1 MRDISPLSNDTDSSG
16 ESCILCL
23 DSVDY
28 KTIWFPT
35 LYSSCKCK
43 YALHL
48 ECIKENNIGK
58 CVVCNSYISYPIPIQ
73 LIEKDTFENVP
84 AVNIDTPLQELRVET
99 AINTNRAVR
108 HDNMNAQEEWDNRQV
123 IVRRMCGVFLGF
135 LLATGMVLLIWY
147 ISIN

>member
-23 DSVDY
+23 DSVDD

-35 LYSSCKCK
+35 LYSSCECK

-48 ECIKENNIGK
+48 ACIKENKLDK
-58 CVVCNSYISYPIPIQ
+58 CVVCNSSVSYPIPIQ
-73 LIEKDTFENVP
+73 LIEKETFEN
-84 AVNIDTPLQELRVET
+84 ISLQELRVDT
-99 AINTNRAVR
+99 TINTNRVVR
-108 HDNMNAQEEWDNRQV
+108 HDNMNAQEEWDSRQV

-147 ISIN
+147 VSTN